1 MHFPIT
7 SPPSPPP
14 LHPQHQRGSGAAPP
28 TRRGAAVGWRRS
40 RRRLQATS
48 PSPTGRMRR
57 RAPTAAGGGGVPRHG
72 DAATP
77 VPPKARRRSLTSSGV
92 ATSWPSVP
100 LMVLRLGRTR
110 FAWRRGAAAV
120 RAAPKHGRCGRRA
133 GGRRRGVGVG
143 RRAARGGGAPLG
155 GRARA
160 DRCFRRIFGLVSVV
174 TSLRRV
180 TVFYATSLE
189 F

>member
-77 VPPKARRRSLTSSGV
+77 GPPKARRRSLTSSGV
-92 ATSWPSVP
+92 ATSWPRVP
-100 LMVLRLGRTR
+100 PMALRLGRTR
-110 FAWRRGAAAV
+110 FAWRDGWCGGVVRRRYGRRRSTGAVDGGRAAGGAAWAWDGERRAV
-120 RAAPKHGRCGRRA
+120 AARRSA
-133 GGRRRGVGVG
+133 GGRALTDVFGEF
-143 RRAARGGGAPLG
+143 LG
-155 GRARA
+155 W
-160 DRCFRRIFGLVSVV
+160 CQW
-174 TSLRRV
+174 
-180 TVFYATSLE
+180 
-189 F
+189 